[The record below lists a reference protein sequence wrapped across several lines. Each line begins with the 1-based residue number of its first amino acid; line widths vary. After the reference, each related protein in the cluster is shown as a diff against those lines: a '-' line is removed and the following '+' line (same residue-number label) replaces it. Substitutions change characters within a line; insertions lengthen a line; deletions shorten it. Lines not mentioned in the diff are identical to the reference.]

1 VLGSS
6 AGSRVAGVAWHCYG
20 GTPSGQTTV
29 HDAYPGKDAFFT
41 ECSGTESSNTA
52 NTFADSLRWQGS
64 NLAIGAVRNWSRSVS
79 LWNLALNAAHG
90 PVKGSCTNCTGVVT
104 VDGSNVTYNAEYYVL
119 GHLSTFVKPGAV
131 RTKLQVWDCTG
142 GVKPPWT
149 PA

>member
-79 LWNLALNAAHG
+79 LWNLALNAAHD

-104 VDGSNVTYNAEYYVL
+104 VDGVTGNGTAN
-119 GHLSTFVKPGAV
+119 G
-131 RTKLQVWDCTG
+131 TKLQVWDCTG
-142 GVKPPWT
+142 GVNQQWT